1 MKIITLITFRNEEH
15 FLKTPIQSVANITDE
30 VVCIN
35 DKSTDNSQKV
45 AEELWASV
53 YENTHAS
60 ELGSTENEIRNS
72 LLNLGREHNGTH
84 FIILDADEALSSN
97 FENNIQLI
105 RDLVPGQSMELQ
117 WLAMWKSLTRFK
129 DDKSVWSNSFK
140 DFIYCDDIRLNL
152 TDTIFKNKDYKKH
165 DIAWPTHP
173 PRTPGISK
181 VRFNRNIGAVL
192 HFQFS
197 NWEAFQ
203 LKQCWYRCAELI
215 QNDGTGSEEINKKYK
230 ITLEKSGFRTNLINK
245 FKTKE
250 APQSLYKDTEFPDL
264 DKIYDQ
270 YLWRLDQI
278 SGWFKDFGKEYFK
291 DLNIWHVEAIKNIE
305 T

>member
-45 AEELWASV
+45 AEELGASV
-53 YENTHAS
+53 YENTHNN
-60 ELGSTENEIRNS
+60 ELGSTENEIRNN

-215 QNDGTGSEEINKKYK
+215 QNDGQNAGGINDKYR
-230 ITLEKSGFRTNLINK
+230 ITLEADGFVTDIKNK
-245 FKTKE
+245 FKTKKI
-250 APQSLYKDTEFPDL
+250 PKYLDHDINRPNLDDL
-264 DKIYDQ
+264 SSQ
-270 YLWRLDQI
+270 YSWRLDQI
-278 SGWFKDFGKEYFK
+278 ENWFNDLGKDYFR
-291 DLNIWHVEAIKNIE
+291 DLEIWHLDSIKNINA
-305 T
+305 

>member
-45 AEELWASV
+45 AEELGASV
-53 YENTHAS
+53 YENTHTN
-60 ELGSTENEIRNS
+60 ELGSTENEIRNN

-105 RDLVPGQSMELQ
+105 KDLVPGQSMELQ

-152 TDTIFKNKDYKKH
+152 TDTVFKNKDYKKH

-230 ITLEKSGFRTNLINK
+230 ITLEKSGFRTNLTNK

>member
-105 RDLVPGQSMELQ
+105 KELVQG
-117 WLAMWKSLTRFK
+117 
-129 DDKSVWSNSFK
+129 
-140 DFIYCDDIRLNL
+140 
-152 TDTIFKNKDYKKH
+152 
-165 DIAWPTHP
+165 
-173 PRTPGISK
+173 
-181 VRFNRNIGAVL
+181 
-192 HFQFS
+192 
-197 NWEAFQ
+197 
-203 LKQCWYRCAELI
+203 
-215 QNDGTGSEEINKKYK
+215 
-230 ITLEKSGFRTNLINK
+230 LEKLQQEVI
-245 FKTKE
+245 
-250 APQSLYKDTEFPDL
+250 
-264 DKIYDQ
+264 
-270 YLWRLDQI
+270 
-278 SGWFKDFGKEYFK
+278 
-291 DLNIWHVEAIKNIE
+291 
-305 T
+305 

>member
-45 AEELWASV
+45 AEELGASV
-53 YENTHAS
+53 YENTHNN
-60 ELGSTENEIRNS
+60 ELGSTENEIRNN